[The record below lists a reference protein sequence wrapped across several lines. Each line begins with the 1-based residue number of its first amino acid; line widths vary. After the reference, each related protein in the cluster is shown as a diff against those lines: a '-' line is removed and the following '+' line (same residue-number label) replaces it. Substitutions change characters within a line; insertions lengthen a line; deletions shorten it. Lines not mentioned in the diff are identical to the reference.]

1 MNQFLLPQPDLHSC
15 MHFEQWVL
23 NDNLHV
29 FGHIEKSLN
38 GWNFFE
44 DIYIK
49 FEKTELVENL

>member
-1 MNQFLLPQPDLHSC
+1 